1 MTGFDYIVLTILGVS
16 ALLGMIRGLIKEVL
30 SLVAFVVA
38 IGAAVWW
45 GGAIAS
51 SLSSLIANDFLRAAA
66 GYGGVFIAVLL
77 LVGLLN
83 VTLSGLIART
93 GLSPADHG
101 LGAVF
106 GLVRGALIVF
116 VLVGLAGY
124 TELPQEKWWSEAR
137 LSGAVVAAI
146 QQSKAILP
154 SALSSWLPDTWG
166 SEI

>member
-38 IGAAVWW
+38 VGAAVWW

-51 SLSSLIANDFLRAAA
+51 ALTHYISNDFLRAAA
-66 GYGGVFIAVLL
+66 AYGGVFIVVLL

-83 VTLSGLIART
+83 LTLSSLIART
-93 GLSPADHG
+93 GLTPADHG

-106 GLVRGALIVF
+106 GLLRGALIVF
-116 VLVGLAGY
+116 VIVGLAGY
-124 TELPQEKWWSEAR
+124 TELPQEAWWREAK
-137 LSGAVVAAI
+137 LSAAI
-146 QQSKAILP
+146 VQGMEQSKTVLPPAI
-154 SALSSWLPDTWG
+154 SSWLPY
-166 SEI
+166 

>member
-1 MTGFDYIVLTILGVS
+1 MTGFDYIVLTVLGVS

-38 IGAAVWW
+38 VGAAVWW
-45 GGAIAS
+45 GGPIAAM
-51 SLSSLIANDFLRAAA
+51 LSDYIANDFLRTAAA
-66 GYGGVFIAVLL
+66 YGGVFVTMLL

-83 VTLSGLIART
+83 VTLTSLIAHT
-93 GLSPADHG
+93 GLTPADHG

-106 GLVRGALIVF
+106 GLARGALIIF

-137 LSGAVVAAI
+137 LSGAVVSAV
-146 QQSKAILP
+146 QKSKTILP
-154 SALSSWLPDTWG
+154 PALSSWLPFD
-166 SEI
+166 ENEQ